1 MEKRCHKVVISD
13 KCILAYGL
21 NSEEIKKIE
30 SQNIKVMEINDDMV
44 LMKLED
50 IICEKANE
58 NSYDK
63 LPLNEKALIFNGF
76 KDEQLKV
83 TIRYI
88 RGFIKGGVLAVSTAQ
103 NYKWTFKYLL
113 EHLVEEREWF
123 EAQQQ
128 KGRK

>member
-1 MEKRCHKVVISD
+1 MATNN

-21 NSEEIKKIE
+21 DQEQIDKIKG
-30 SQNIKVMEINDDMV
+30 QNIKVIEVNNNMA
-44 LMKLED
+44 LMKIED
-50 IICEKANE
+50 IINGNTND
-58 NSYDK
+58 NSYDE

-88 RGFIKGGVLAVSTAQ
+88 RGFVQGGVLAISTPQ
-103 NYKWTFKYLL
+103 NYRWTFSYLL
-113 EHLVEEREWF
+113 EHLIEEREWF
-123 EAQQQ
+123 KEQQ

>member
-1 MEKRCHKVVISD
+1 MAISD

-21 NSEEIKKIE
+21 NEEQIKKIR
-30 SQNIKVMEINDDMV
+30 SKNIKIVEINNNMA

-50 IICEKANE
+50 IICGDISEHT
-58 NSYDK
+58 YDN

-88 RGFIKGGVLAVSTAQ
+88 RGFIEGGVLAVSTEQ

-113 EHLVEEREWF
+113 EHLVGEREWF
-123 EAQQQ
+123 EAS
-128 KGRK
+128 KRK

>member
-1 MEKRCHKVVISD
+1 MVISN
-13 KCILAYGL
+13 KCILTYGL
-21 NSEEIKKIE
+21 NAEEIKKIE
-30 SQNIKVMEINDDMV
+30 SQNIKVIEIKDDMV
-44 LMKLED
+44 SMKLED
-50 IICEKANE
+50 IICGKPNE
-58 NSYDK
+58 NSYDE

-76 KDEQLKV
+76 KDEQLKF

-123 EAQQQ
+123 ETQQ

>member
-1 MEKRCHKVVISD
+1 MAISN

-21 NSEEIKKIE
+21 NIEEIKKIE
-30 SQNIKVMEINDDMV
+30 SQNIKVIEVNKNMV

-50 IICEKANE
+50 ILNEAINE
-58 NSYDK
+58 NDYDNM
-63 LPLNEKALIFNGF
+63 PLNEKALIFNGF
-76 KDEQLKV
+76 KDEQLKF

-113 EHLVEEREWF
+113 EHLLEEREWF
-123 EAQQQ
+123 ETH
-128 KGRK
+128 GRK

>member
-1 MEKRCHKVVISD
+1 MAISN

-21 NSEEIKKIE
+21 KPEEIKKIE
-30 SQNIKVMEINDDMV
+30 SQNIKVIQISNDTA

-50 IICEKANE
+50 IICEKTNG
-58 NSYDK
+58 NSYDE

-76 KDEQLKV
+76 KEQQLKV

-88 RGFIKGGVLAVSTAQ
+88 RGFIQGGVLAVSTAQ

-123 EAQQQ
+123 ETH
-128 KGRK
+128 GRK

>member
-1 MEKRCHKVVISD
+1 MAISD

-21 NSEEIKKIE
+21 NEEEIKKIE
-30 SQNIKVMEINDDMV
+30 SQNIKVVEVNSNMA

-50 IICEKANE
+50 IICGDMSE
-58 NSYDK
+58 NAYDN

-88 RGFIKGGVLAVSTAQ
+88 RGFIQGGVLAVSTAQ

-123 EAQQQ
+123 EAS
-128 KGRK
+128 KAYSKK

>member
-1 MEKRCHKVVISD
+1 MAINN

-21 NSEEIKKIE
+21 KSEEIKKIE
-30 SQNIKVMEINDDMV
+30 GQNIKVIEINNDMA

-50 IICEKANE
+50 IICEKPNE
-58 NSYDK
+58 SSFEE
-63 LPLNEKALIFNGF
+63 LPLDEKALIFNGF
-76 KDEQLKV
+76 KDEQLKT

-88 RGFIKGGVLAVSTAQ
+88 RGFIKGGVLAISTAQ

-113 EHLVEEREWF
+113 EHLIEEREWF
-123 EAQQQ
+123 EAQQ

>member
-1 MEKRCHKVVISD
+1 MAKNK

-21 NSEEIKKIE
+21 SSEEINKIE
-30 SQNIKVMEINDDMV
+30 SQNIMVIEIKNNMTS
-44 LMKLED
+44 MTLES
-50 IICEKANE
+50 IINENINE
-58 NSYDK
+58 NSYDE
-63 LPLNEKALIFNGF
+63 LPLDEKALIFNGF

-88 RGFIKGGVLAVSTAQ
+88 RKFIQGGVLAISTPQ

-113 EHLVEEREWF
+113 EHLIEEREW
-123 EAQQQ
+123 AQGQQ

>member
-1 MEKRCHKVVISD
+1 MAISN
-13 KCILAYGL
+13 KCILSYGL
-21 NSEEIKKIE
+21 NEEEIKKIE
-30 SQNIKVMEINDDMV
+30 SQNIKVIGIDNNMA

-50 IICEKANE
+50 IICENTNE
-58 NSYDK
+58 NSYDQ

-88 RGFIKGGVLAVSTAQ
+88 RGFIQGGVLAVSTAQ

-123 EAQQQ
+123 EASKKQNES
-128 KGRK
+128 KSN

>member
-1 MEKRCHKVVISD
+1 MAIND

-21 NSEEIKKIE
+21 KPEEIKKIE
-30 SQNIKVMEINDDMV
+30 SQNIKVIEMNNNRA

-50 IICEKANE
+50 IICEKTNE
-58 NSYDK
+58 NSYDE

-76 KDEQLKV
+76 KDEQLKF
-83 TIRYI
+83 TIKFI
-88 RGFIKGGVLAVSTAQ
+88 RGFIKGGVLAVSTTQ

-113 EHLVEEREWF
+113 EHLVEEKEWF
-123 EAQQQ
+123 EAQQ

>member
-1 MEKRCHKVVISD
+1 MALNN

-21 NSEEIKKIE
+21 NPEEIKKIE
-30 SQNIKVMEINDDMV
+30 SQNIKVIEVNANMTSMTI
-44 LMKLED
+44 ED
-50 IICEKANE
+50 IICEKPNE
-58 NSYDK
+58 NSFEE

-76 KDEQLKV
+76 KDDHLKT

-88 RGFIKGGVLAVSTAQ
+88 RGFVKGGVLAISTAQ

-113 EHLVEEREWF
+113 EHLIEEREWF
-123 EAQQQ
+123 EAQQ